1 VSTHL
6 ALIGAA
12 GFISMAAFRVT
23 DPLPPAIADEFH
35 VSIGRVAMTVTA
47 FTVGYDVLQL
57 VYGPLGDRI
66 GKVRVMSGALALTG
80 LLTTACALTP
90 DVLTL
95 TALRFAGGM
104 AAGAMVPLSIAHI
117 GDTVLYGSRQATIAR
132 FLAATTMGQVIGGS
146 LAGLF
151 AEYFGWRLSFV
162 VLGAAGLA
170 IAIPMARLSAR
181 LPRPVHAQSAAA
193 RVTHWCLLEQRNTRI
208 VWGAVFVEGLLVLG
222 AIPYAGAYLKHVYSL
237 DYLTIGLVLGCFG
250 LGGASYSFVVRWLIA
265 HLGERR
271 MVIAGGA
278 TVCASYGLMTLAS
291 SWLLFAPALAL
302 IGIGFFTMHSTL
314 QTRATE
320 LAPEAR
326 GTALSGFSFCLFLG
340 QGVGV
345 YLISHIVDGP
355 GCDYAFALASIG
367 VAVLAAWLY
376 RALRQSRE
384 P

>member
-1 VSTHL
+1 MSTHL

-47 FTVGYDVLQL
+47 FTVGYGVLQL
-57 VYGPLGDRI
+57 V

-302 IGIGFFTMHSTL
+302 IGIASSLCIARCKRGRPNWHPK
-314 QTRATE
+314 RA
-320 LAPEAR
+320 
-326 GTALSGFSFCLFLG
+326 
-340 QGVGV
+340 
-345 YLISHIVDGP
+345 
-355 GCDYAFALASIG
+355 
-367 VAVLAAWLY
+367 
-376 RALRQSRE
+376 ALRCPAFHFVFFSVRASVCTSSATSLTGRVMTTHSRSQALGLQCLPHGFIERCGKAVSRE